1 MSANPVSGNQ
11 TFNTRN
17 VASSEVQRLKADQ
30 IQASVVTSTSYVA
43 PLVSTAPT
51 GPTGPYNSAPVVGQI
66 VYAAT
71 GALGSGA
78 GAGLY
83 IYTGAT
89 AGWIHTNLT
98 NA

>member
-1 MSANPVSGNQ
+1 MSANPVQGNQ
-11 TFNTRN
+11 TFNSRN
-17 VASSEVQRLKADQ
+17 VASASTQFLKADQ
-30 IQASVVTSTSYVA
+30 IEASVVTSSSYVA
-43 PLVSTAPT
+43 PLVSSAPT

-83 IYTGAT
+83 VYTGAT